1 VNCVFEWTMDLWTMD
16 LFEWS
21 IYIYVN
27 VFCELSILLVNL
39 YM

>member
-1 VNCVFEWTMDLWTMD
+1 MVLWTIDLFEWTMDYL
-16 LFEWS
+16 
-21 IYIYVN
+21 YIYVN

>member
-1 VNCVFEWTMDLWTMD
+1 MDLWTMD
-16 LFEWS
+16 LFEWTMDLWT